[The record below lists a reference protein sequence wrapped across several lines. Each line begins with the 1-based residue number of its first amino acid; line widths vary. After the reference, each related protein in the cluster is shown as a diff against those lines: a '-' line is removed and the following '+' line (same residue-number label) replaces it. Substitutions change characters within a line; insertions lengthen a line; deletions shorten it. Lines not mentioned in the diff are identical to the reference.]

1 MNHPTK
7 LPPILGLDFSFLDD
21 LPEEDWFPALLAF
34 GLEEHA
40 TWYDRALIIDASD
53 NPELLKDAQR
63 FALEARAAGTLSLI
77 VPTDLQAFKA
87 WFLETLLPLHIRA
100 DRRRISDFRVA
111 LGNLRKYAL
120 ELDRAGFDPRGDG
133 AFTKLLKLTK
143 AIASHE
149 HSPEVF
155 VAIVQLDTRGF
166 LAYANG
172 GPLPNLDKF
181 PLKEFLNALNSYHQ

>member
-1 MNHPTK
+1 MNHPCK
-7 LPPILGLDFSFLDD
+7 LPPILGLDFSFLDE
-21 LPEEDWFPALLAF
+21 LPVEDWFPALLSF

-63 FALEARAAGTLSLI
+63 FALEACAAGTLSLI

-87 WFLETLLPLHIRA
+87 WFLETLLPLHISA

-111 LGNLRKYAL
+111 LGNLRQNTV
-120 ELDRAGFDPRGDG
+120 ELDNAGFDPRADG
-133 AFTKLLKLTK
+133 AFTKLLKLPK
-143 AIASHE
+143 AIASHNN
-149 HSPEVF
+149 SPEVF

-166 LAYANG
+166 SAYANG
-172 GPLPNLDKF
+172 GPLPELGKF
-181 PLKEFLNALNSYHQ
+181 PLKEYLNVLNSYHQ

>member
-1 MNHPTK
+1 MNHPCK

-21 LPEEDWFPALLAF
+21 LPEEDWFPALVAF

-63 FALEARAAGTLSLI
+63 VALEAYAAGTLALI

-111 LGNLRKYAL
+111 LANLRKYAL
-120 ELDRAGFDPRGDG
+120 ELDNVGFDPRDDG
-133 AFTKLLKLTK
+133 AFTKLLKLPK
-143 AIASHE
+143 AIASHG

-155 VAIVQLDTRGF
+155 VAMVQPGTRGF

-172 GPLPNLDKF
+172 GPLPDLDKS
-181 PLKEFLNALNSYHQ
+181 PLKEYLNALNSYHQ